1 MTTGAAK
8 KKTTT
13 NRRKP
18 NNPRTS
24 AFTCKLKP
32 QTHDL
37 LFSIADQMGSEAD
50 RYIIAA
56 EVIEAALD
64 ALVEQRNKSAA

>member
-1 MTTGAAK
+1 MTTAAAK
-8 KKTTT
+8 KPTS
-13 NRRKP
+13 NRRKSK
-18 NNPRTS
+18 NPRTR
-24 AFTCKLKP
+24 AFSCKLKP

-37 LFSIADQMGSEAD
+37 LFSIADEMAQQAD

-64 ALVEQRNKSAA
+64 ALVEQRNKLPA